1 MVACVVVVSVPLR
14 ISLSTVVPAQEQIA
28 QNETITKEYKKYQK
42 NKKNKKL
49 QSDERQTQ
57 NVKRSINY
65 VVYEII
71 KNMIVYSLQILQHGV
86 T

>member
-42 NKKNKKL
+42 NKK
-49 QSDERQTQ
+49 
-57 NVKRSINY
+57 
-65 VVYEII
+65 I
-71 KNMIVYSLQILQHGV
+71 KNYKAMKDKHKMLSDR
-86 T
+86 